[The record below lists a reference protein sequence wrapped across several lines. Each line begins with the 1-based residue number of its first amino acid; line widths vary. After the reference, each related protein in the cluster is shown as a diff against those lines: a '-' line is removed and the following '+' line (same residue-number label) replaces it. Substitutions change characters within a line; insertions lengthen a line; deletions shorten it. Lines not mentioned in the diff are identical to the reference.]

1 MEPDTRRAS
10 YGYQEAIISIVVN
23 FVLFAFKLLVGI
35 YINSIALITDGVH
48 SLSDVATSFV
58 VLFGFKSAEKPPDKE
73 HPFGHG
79 RSEDIVS
86 LIIAVLLIVVAVEFL
101 ITSAE
106 RFLTPE
112 EVKGSI
118 FFFVLVIFTILI
130 KEGLAQYAAH
140 LSHKIDSHA
149 LLAEAW
155 HHRSDALSSV
165 AVAFGILAAKYGIY
179 VVDSLA
185 SIGVSIIIMYV
196 GYSIAKSAVSSLLGE
211 APSEA
216 FVEEI
221 MKLAQQEGVTSV
233 HDVYVHDYRTKKVI
247 SLNIKVKP
255 MGLEEAHDIADSVEK
270 KIAEKWGASVVVH
283 IDGVT
288 VDESV
293 KEEISKI
300 VEAHAE
306 VISCH
311 AIDIGEKIDFHV
323 LVDKTMTLSKA
334 HELAHHL
341 EDDISEKFEKDVVIH
356 VEPCIETC
364 EECSQECQKRNSRQ

>member
-1 MEPDTRRAS
+1 MEPDTKRAY
-10 YGYQEAIISIVVN
+10 YGYQEAIVSIVVN
-23 FVLFAFKLLVGI
+23 FVLFVFKLLVGI

-86 LIIAVLLIVVAVEFL
+86 LVIAVLLIVVAVEFL

-118 FFFVLVIFTILI
+118 FFFVLVIFTIFA

-165 AVAFGILAAKYGIY
+165 AVALGVLAAKYDIY

-185 SIGVSIIIMYV
+185 GIGVSIIIMYV

-221 MKLAQQEGVTSV
+221 MQLAQQEGVTSV

-323 LVDKTMTLSKA
+323 LVDKTMTLSEA

-364 EECSQECQKRNSRQ
+364 EECSQQCQKRNSHQ